1 MFCFVGGRLS
11 HNRFASKYNNEHISK
26 LALFGAAA
34 PCEVRKEDF
43 PYGLPIEILNNLIEL
58 NSSNRPQ
65 LIEEFGKLLGASET
79 ALPKSI
85 SDWLARIQF
94 QSSIRDGTGPLS
106 LYDKGFK
113 SQGRS

>member
-11 HNRFASKYNNEHISK
+11 HNRFASKDNNEHISK

-65 LIEEFGKLLGASET
+65 LIEEFGKLLGLQKQRYQKAF
-79 ALPKSI
+79 L
-85 SDWLARIQF
+85 
-94 QSSIRDGTGPLS
+94 TGLQESNFSHLNTQWNRGS
-106 LYDKGFK
+106 L
-113 SQGRS
+113 